1 MKLEIIW
8 EVRKMRKLPIISMVL
23 IVLMAMPGTVL
34 AETNGQQEF
43 GEKLQLHVQSTDEL
57 RQRVRDCYDENE
69 WGDMQRLMQEVRN
82 RYQNMEPIDPTR
94 IICRSRVIKFDTP
107 PVIREGRTLF
117 PIRVLTETF
126 GATVDWDK
134 EARTVTIEIDGK
146 VIVLDLEK
154 KEAIVDGEVI
164 PLDTKPEIV
173 QNRTVVPLRFI
184 LETMGFE
191 VEYNQETGVIEIIE

>member
-1 MKLEIIW
+1 
-8 EVRKMRKLPIISMVL
+8 
-23 IVLMAMPGTVL
+23 
-34 AETNGQQEF
+34 
-43 GEKLQLHVQSTDEL
+43 
-57 RQRVRDCYDENE
+57 
-69 WGDMQRLMQEVRN
+69 
-82 RYQNMEPIDPTR
+82 
-94 IICRSRVIKFDTP
+94 
-107 PVIREGRTLF
+107 
-117 PIRVLTETF
+117 
-126 GATVDWDK
+126 
-134 EARTVTIEIDGK
+134 VTIEIDGK

>member
-1 MKLEIIW
+1 MK
-8 EVRKMRKLPIISMVL
+8 KLTIISMVL

-34 AETNGQQEF
+34 AETNSQQEF

-82 RYQNMEPIDPTR
+82 HYQNMEPIDPTR

-154 KEAIVDGEVI
+154 KEGIVDGEAI

-191 VEYNQETGVIEIIE
+191 VEYNPETGVIEIIE

>member
-1 MKLEIIW
+1 MKKLTII
-8 EVRKMRKLPIISMVL
+8 MMVL
-23 IVLMAMPGTVL
+23 VLLLAMPATVL
-34 AETNGQQEF
+34 ADINGQQE
-43 GEKLQLHVQSTDEL
+43 GDSVKLQLQIQTMDEL

-94 IICRSRVIKFDTP
+94 IISRSRVMKFDTP
-107 PVIREGRTLF
+107 PVIKDGRTLL
-117 PIRVLTETF
+117 PVRVLMETF
-126 GATVDWDK
+126 GATVEWDK
-134 EARTVTIEIDGK
+134 VTRTVTIEIDDK
-146 VIVLDLEK
+146 VIVLDLEEK
-154 KEAIVDGEVI
+154 VAIVDGEVI

-191 VEYNQETGVIEIIE
+191 VEYNSETGTIEIIE

>member
-1 MKLEIIW
+1 MKKLTII
-8 EVRKMRKLPIISMVL
+8 MMVL
-23 IVLMAMPGTVL
+23 VLLLAMPATVM
-34 AETNGQQEF
+34 ADTNGQQEF
-43 GEKLQLHVQSTDEL
+43 GAEKLEQHIQTMDEL

-134 EARTVTIEIDGK
+134 EARTVTIEIDDK
-146 VIVLDLEK
+146 VIVLDLDE

-164 PLDTKPEIV
+164 ALDTKPEIV

-191 VEYNQETGVIEIIE
+191 VEYNPETGVIEIIE